1 METIKIVGTVILWA
15 ITFGGIV
22 ALAYY
27 MWKDRNFDM

>member
-1 METIKIVGTVILWA
+1 MEAMKLLGTIILWSA
-15 ITFGGIV
+15 TFGGIV